1 MRRNAQTIVVVI
13 ALISFLGGNQIARIV
28 YEYLAP
34 YSVFDKETVK
44 TQNIHV
50 VENQRHRVFFSNAP
64 EQAIPKSE
72 LKGLGFLCGA
82 LWFVLSIAF
91 FFGLIFVAAKLIGTR
106 DKALAEEVQKV
117 LRPKSADYMT
127 RAP

>member
-1 MRRNAQTIVVVI
+1 VVI

-28 YEYLAP
+28 YERLAP
-34 YSVFDKETVK
+34 YSVFDKEAVK

-72 LKGLGFLCGA
+72 LKGLGFLCGV

-91 FFGLIFVAAKLIGTR
+91 FFGLIFVAAKLIGTL
-106 DKALAEEVQKV
+106 DKALAEEVQKI
-117 LRPKSADYMT
+117 LRRNNADYMT
-127 RAP
+127 KAR